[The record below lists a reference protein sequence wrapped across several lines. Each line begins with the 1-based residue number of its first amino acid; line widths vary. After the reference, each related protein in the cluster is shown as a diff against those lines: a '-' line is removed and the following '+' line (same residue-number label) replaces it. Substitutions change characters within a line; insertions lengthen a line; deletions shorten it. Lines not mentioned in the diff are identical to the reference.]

1 MRFNDA
7 VFGVALIVFALSVW
21 AYSGT
26 FPEMPG
32 QAYGPALFPRV
43 IAAAL
48 LVCGVSLAVGGLRH
62 LRSTGWVS
70 LGEWARH
77 PRQVANLALVPLSL
91 ILYIVLSEP
100 LGFVPVA
107 LGLLLLLFLANGL
120 RVQYALI
127 LAAVTTLV
135 VHSAFYQLLRVPL
148 PWGILQEIA
157 W

>member
-43 IAAAL
+43 IAAAMF
-48 LVCGVSLAVGGLRH
+48 VCGLILAVRGLRQ
-62 LRSTGWVS
+62 LRTTGWVS
-70 LGEWARH
+70 LGGWAKH
-77 PRQVANLALVPLSL
+77 PRQVADFALVPLSL
-91 ILYIVLSEP
+91 VLYILLSEP
-100 LGFVPVA
+100 LGFIPVA
-107 LGLLLLLFLANGL
+107 FGLQVLLFCSNGL
-120 RVQYALI
+120 SFPRASVLSAI
-127 LAAVTTLV
+127 TTLA
-135 VHSAFYQLLRVPL
+135 VHAAFYQLLRVPL
-148 PWGILQEIA
+148 PWGVLQGVA

>member
-7 VFGVALIVFALSVW
+7 VFGVVLMVFALSVW
-21 AYSGT
+21 AYSGA

-48 LVCGVSLAVGGLRH
+48 LVCGLILAVKGLRH
-62 LRSTGWVS
+62 LQTSAWVS

-77 PRQVANLALVPLSL
+77 PRQVADFALVPLSL
-91 ILYIVLSEP
+91 VLYIVLSEP
-100 LGFVPVA
+100 LGFIPVA
-107 LGLLLLLFLANGL
+107 FSLLVMLFCSNGL
-120 RVQYALI
+120 RVPRALV
-127 LAAVTTLV
+127 LSAVTTLV
-135 VHSAFYQLLRVPL
+135 VHTAFYQFLRVPL
-148 PWGILQEIA
+148 PWGLLQGVA